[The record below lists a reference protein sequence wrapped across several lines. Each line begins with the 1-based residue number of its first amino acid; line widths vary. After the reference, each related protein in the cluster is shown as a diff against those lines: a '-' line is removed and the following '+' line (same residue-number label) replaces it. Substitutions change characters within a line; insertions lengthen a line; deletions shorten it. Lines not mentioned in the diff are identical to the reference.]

1 MEAIFT
7 LLIPITFVTLL
18 VVERFFPAREQPK
31 IKWWLVKGIGFF
43 IATAVI
49 TSAPAALVAG
59 ALAPY
64 APLHLD
70 GLPTVVAGLI
80 GFVVTDLVSYV
91 VHRLQHNWPWLW
103 RWTHQMHHSA
113 ERVDVAGSAI
123 FHPFELVLF
132 AVITTII
139 AVLLGLTPAA
149 AAMAGF
155 LGAATG
161 MFSHLNIRTPRW
173 LGYLIQ
179 RPEAHSIHHAR
190 GVHAYNYGNLTVWD
204 MVLGTFRNPVEFA
217 GEAGFWNGASR
228 KFLSMLVGRDVAE
241 PTR

>member
-7 LLIPITFVTLL
+7 LLIPITFVLLL
-18 VVERFFPAREQPK
+18 VLERLFPAREQPK
-31 IKWWLVKGIGFF
+31 IRFWLVRGIAFF
-43 IATAVI
+43 VATAAI
-49 TSAPAALVAG
+49 SSLPAALVAS

-70 GLPTVVAGLI
+70 GLPTAVAGLI
-80 GFVVTDLVSYV
+80 GIVVTDLVSYV
-91 VHRLQHNWPWLW
+91 VHRVQHNWRWLW
-103 RWTHQMHHSA
+103 RWTHQMHHAA

-123 FHPFELVLF
+123 FHPFELVMF
-132 AVITTII
+132 AVITSFI
-139 AVLLGLTPAA
+139 AVMLGLSPAA
-149 AAMAGF
+149 AALAGLF
-155 LGAATG
+155 GAVTG

-173 LGYLIQ
+173 LGYIIQ

-204 MVLGTFRNPVEFA
+204 LALGTFRNPASFA
-217 GEAGFWNGASR
+217 GEAGFWNGASN